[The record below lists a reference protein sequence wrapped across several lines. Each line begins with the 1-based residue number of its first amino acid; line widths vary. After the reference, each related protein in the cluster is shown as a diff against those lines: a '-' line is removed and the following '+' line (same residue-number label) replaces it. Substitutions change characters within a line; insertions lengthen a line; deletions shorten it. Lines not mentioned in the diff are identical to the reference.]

1 MPTIAYL
8 EDEAEIAAATR
19 DFLQQHGYQVTLFSK
34 GLECAR
40 AVERGSFD
48 VCLLDW
54 AVPDMSGADVLT
66 AIKLHLKEAAPPVVF
81 LTGRDSEA
89 DMLQIFAAGADD
101 YIVKPPHPA
110 LLLARLQAV
119 LRRAGVTANANEA
132 AQSWGDLSANFNR
145 GTISLHGQVVSL
157 GRHEA
162 ALAMLFLQNIGN
174 LFSRERL
181 IQNVFGLNEHV
192 ETRALDVH
200 ISTLRR
206 KLELRPESGWRLVSV
221 YGLGYRL
228 ERII

>member
-8 EDEAEIAAATR
+8 EDETEIATATR
-19 DFLQQHGYQVTLFSK
+19 DLLAQQGYEVTWFAR
-34 GLECAR
+34 GLDCAK
-40 AVERGSFD
+40 AVTQGNFD
-48 VCLLDW
+48 LCLLDW
-54 AVPDMSGADVLT
+54 VVPDMSGADVLT
-66 AIKLHLKEAAPPVVF
+66 AIKLHLKAAAPPVIF

-119 LRRAGVTANANEA
+119 LRRAGVTANASDA
-132 AQSWGDLSANFNR
+132 AQSWGDLSADFDR
-145 GTISLHGQVVSL
+145 GTISLHGQPVSL